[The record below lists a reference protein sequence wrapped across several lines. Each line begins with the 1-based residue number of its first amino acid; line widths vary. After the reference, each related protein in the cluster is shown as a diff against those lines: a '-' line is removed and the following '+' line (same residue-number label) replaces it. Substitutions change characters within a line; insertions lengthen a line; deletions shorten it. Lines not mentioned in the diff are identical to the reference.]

1 MSFTKL
7 TLGAALGAMLTT
19 GFAASHAAAQEH
31 HYIPVFSY
39 RTGAFAGSG
48 IPQANGEM
56 DYYTMLNE
64 RDGGIG
70 GVKIMAEECETGY
83 KAQKGV
89 ECYEATKAKGALI
102 YNPRSTGITL
112 QLIPKAPIDKIP
124 VLSMGYGLS
133 AAAVGEKFPW
143 VFNAPATYWSQ
154 ASAVIKYIDSDPLVT
169 ALAVFS

>member
-70 GVKIMAEECETGY
+70 GVKNASVTMPTFAGKVETLFTRLCGF
-83 KAQKGV
+83 
-89 ECYEATKAKGALI
+89 
-102 YNPRSTGITL
+102 GIKRHT
-112 QLIPKAPIDKIP
+112 
-124 VLSMGYGLS
+124 
-133 AAAVGEKFPW
+133 
-143 VFNAPATYWSQ
+143 
-154 ASAVIKYIDSDPLVT
+154 VT
-169 ALAVFS
+169 N